1 MLQETRFWPVIFLHN
16 CKACQPCLHCCFV
29 RPSPRPCKLC
39 PGAWQ
44 HGLGWHDHG
53 TTVAF
58 HGEVAEVVPLG
69 GEVPEPLADE
79 MEGHDGTSDKESIVF
94 KDFKP

>member
-1 MLQETRFWPVIFLHN
+1 M
-16 CKACQPCLHCCFV
+16 
-29 RPSPRPCKLC
+29 C

-44 HGLGWHDHG
+44 KVGAGLAFPTG
-53 TTVAF
+53 T
-58 HGEVAEVVPLG
+58 GEVAEVVPLG

-79 MEGHDGTSDKESIVF
+79 REGHDGTSDRESIAF